1 MKLLKLLKSEE
12 YKVIAENFLSLS
24 LLQILVY
31 VMPLIT
37 LPYLTRTLGVANY
50 GLVNFAIAFNTYFQV
65 LTDYGFA
72 LSAVREISVNREDKE
87 KVSKIFSS
95 VMIIKGILT
104 VISFL
109 ILIAIVFSY
118 QKFAQHWPL
127 YLFAFGLVIGTT
139 LSPTWFYQGM
149 ERMKYIT
156 ILNVL
161 TNFIFLVTIFTFI
174 KKPSDY
180 IYVPLLQS
188 LGLITAG
195 IISLYIIRTK
205 FDVKFHIPPLEEIKE
220 TFKDSTQFFLSRAS
234 VSIYT
239 SSNSFFLGLFAGNT
253 AVGYYSAA
261 EKLYIAAQ
269 GLYSPLV
276 QVTYPYMAKTKNRM
290 FHRKILKY
298 TLILNTLLCSGIIIL
313 APIIVKIIFGATYM
327 PSTWVLRILALAL
340 IIVIPSILLGY
351 PYLAVLGQQKY
362 ANGSVIL
369 GSIVHLMMLI
379 IVSPFINIYIV
390 AALVAMTEGIV
401 LALRVYGIKKHKLW

>member
-12 YKVIAENFLSLS
+12 YKIIAENFFSLS

-37 LPYLTRTLGVANY
+37 LPYLTRTLGVAKY
-50 GLVNFAIAFNTYFQV
+50 GLVNFAIAFNTYFQI

-72 LSAVREISVNREDKE
+72 LSAVREISINREDKK
-87 KVSKIFSS
+87 KVTNIFSS
-95 VMIIKGILT
+95 VMIIKGALT
-104 VISFL
+104 IISFL
-109 ILIAIVFSY
+109 ILVLIVFSFP
-118 QKFAQHWPL
+118 KFAQNWLL
-127 YLFAFGLVIGTT
+127 YIFAFGLVIGNT

-161 TNFIFLVTIFTFI
+161 TNLIFLVTIFIFI
-174 KKPSDY
+174 KRPSDY

-205 FDVKFHIPPLEEIKE
+205 FDVRFHIPPFKDIKE

-276 QVTYPYMAKTKNRM
+276 QVTYPYMAKTKNKK
-290 FHRKILKY
+290 FHKKILKY
-298 TLILNTLLCSGIIIL
+298 TIILNTILCTMIIIL
-313 APIIVKIIFGATYM
+313 APVIVKIIFGAAYM
-327 PSTWVLRILALAL
+327 PSACVLRILAIAL
-340 IIVIPSILLGY
+340 IIVIPSILIGY

-369 GSIVHLMMLI
+369 GSLVHLAMLI
-379 IVSPFINIYIV
+379 MVSPFINIYIV
-390 AALVAMTEGIV
+390 ATLVAITESIV

>member
-1 MKLLKLLKSEE
+1 MKLLKLLRSDE
-12 YKVIAENFLSLS
+12 YRVISENFLSLS

-50 GLVNFAIAFNTYFQV
+50 GLVNFAIALNAYFQV
-65 LTDYGFA
+65 LTDYGFG
-72 LSAVREISVNREDKE
+72 LSAVREISINREDK
-87 KVSKIFSS
+87 KKISNIFSS
-95 VMIIKGILT
+95 VMIIKGVLT
-104 VISFL
+104 IISFL
-109 ILIAIVFSY
+109 ILTAIVFSY
-118 QKFAQHWPL
+118 QKFTQHWPL
-127 YLFAFGLVIGTT
+127 YLFAFGIVIGTT

-156 ILNVL
+156 ILSVL
-161 TNFIFLVTIFTFI
+161 TNFIFLVTIFIFI

-195 IISLYIIRTK
+195 IISLHIIRTK
-205 FDVKFHIPPLEEIKE
+205 FNVKFHIPPFEDIKE

-239 SSNSFFLGLFAGNT
+239 SSNSFFLGLFAGNS

-276 QVTYPYMAKTKNRM
+276 QVTYPYMAKTKNKG

-298 TLILNTLLCSGIIIL
+298 TLILNTLLCIMIIIL
-313 APIIVKIIFGATYM
+313 APVIVKIIFGAAYM
-327 PSTWVLRILALAL
+327 PSVWVLRFLAIAL

-362 ANGSVIL
+362 ANGSVIV
-369 GSIVHLMMLI
+369 GSLVHLAMLLA
-379 IVSPFINIYIV
+379 VSPFINIYIV
-390 AALVAMTEGIV
+390 AVLVIITESIV
-401 LALRVYGIKKHKLW
+401 LALRIYGIHKHNLW

>member
-276 QVTYPYMAKTKNRM
+276 QVTYPYMAKTKNKR